1 MKMTEHDEAV
11 YRIIGEDSKVLDGL
25 KVAESS
31 GSCDLPPEKENVPPN
46 ATKSS
51 QLCSKQR
58 AQPKSNECDEDGKQK
73 QDLKRDWLALQCE
86 ISRKDLMLKDKELK
100 LKDKELQLRDL
111 QIMKLQQELNVNIE
125 ELIEEVEEEEVTG

>member
-58 AQPKSNECDEDGKQK
+58 AQKKTKARFE
-73 QDLKRDWLALQCE
+73 KRLVGFTVRNFAQRLDVERQGAE
-86 ISRKDLMLKDKELK
+86 IKGQRTAIARFADHETATRTEREHRRID
-100 LKDKELQLRDL
+100 
-111 QIMKLQQELNVNIE
+111 
-125 ELIEEVEEEEVTG
+125 